1 MSEETLRQ
9 LDEEFREEEID
20 ASDSESEAEEEIHDA
35 EVENLG
41 VPMAFQELV
50 DFGPFQVPADLT
62 FDPSRLNPVI
72 CSGIQESD
80 KQLSI

>member
-35 EVENLG
+35 EV
-41 VPMAFQELV
+41 
-50 DFGPFQVPADLT
+50 
-62 FDPSRLNPVI
+62 
-72 CSGIQESD
+72 
-80 KQLSI
+80 